1 MIDQATVDAYGDSEQ
16 TTGWLTM
23 IEENLA
29 VPFDTTVL
37 AQRCRQPPIDDW
49 KRLLSAPAN
58 RDNLLAAIE
67 QKIRVAAVRC
77 SIPSLALVSIR
88 HEHSLGGSQVRIK
101 PRQSFLDELGGR
113 DQVSWRVDEHLLLS
127 LGSSQ

>member
-77 SIPSLALVSIR
+77 SIPSLAL
-88 HEHSLGGSQVRIK
+88 LGGSQVRIK

-113 DQVSWRVDEHLLLS
+113 DQVS
-127 LGSSQ
+127 